1 MTLSPYI
8 DRLIYVDASSDFSS
22 GTFQLE
28 VVANL
33 IDLNFCERMK
43 SND

>member
-1 MTLSPYI
+1 MALSPYI
-8 DRLIYVDASSDFSS
+8 DRLIYVDAPSDFSS

-33 IDLNFCERMK
+33 IDLNFCEQMK